1 MMNIAFITCFV
12 GVLGM
17 CAGASLAEG
26 KLWSG
31 EKVPL
36 AEDGAVVL
44 DDNEYLL
51 NLADYEKLE
60 QGGGLLVRYVA
71 GKKGLREDSGAF
83 YFENS
88 HGKMVSAAVEPVSGN
103 AGKTECLNYILRK
116 VKNTGKRFALTSI
129 GIDRPLKKDRDYQR
143 SLGSPITVK
152 LYAPLKGKKEYT
164 GELLS
169 YTPDSFTISVKGEE
183 MTFQKK
189 DASKVQPYI
198 DFKALEKDLD
208 ELEADF
214 ENIET
219 EEEN

>member
-1 MMNIAFITCFV
+1 MKTTQTVEALLRPVVT
-12 GVLGM
+12 GM
-17 CAGASLAEG
+17 GYE
-26 KLWSG
+26 
-31 EKVPL
+31 
-36 AEDGAVVL
+36 L
-44 DDNEYLL
+44 DEV
-51 NLADYEKLE
+51 EFQKE
-60 QGGGLLVRYVA
+60 QGNWVLTLYIEHQDGRSA
-71 GKKGLREDSGAF
+71 TIDDCEA
-83 YFENS
+83 
-88 HGKMVSAAVEPVSGN
+88 VSRAVDPILDEADPIEQAYYLSVS
-103 AGKTECLNYILRK
+103 
-116 VKNTGKRFALTSI
+116 SI

-219 EEEN
+219 EEEIDNERRIHRGTECHRERARDKQGYTDRRI

>member
-1 MMNIAFITCFV
+1 MAKVTELTAGLAAPIVEAAGCSLWDVAYVKEAGEWFLRVYIDKEG
-12 GVLGM
+12 GVSIND
-17 CAGASLAEG
+17 CE
-26 KLWSG
+26 
-31 EKVPL
+31 
-36 AEDGAVVL
+36 AVSRAVDPIL
-44 DDNEYLL
+44 DEADPIEQAYYL
-51 NLADYEKLE
+51 
-60 QGGGLLVRYVA
+60 
-71 GKKGLREDSGAF
+71 S
-83 YFENS
+83 
-88 HGKMVSAAVEPVSGN
+88 VS
-103 AGKTECLNYILRK
+103 
-116 VKNTGKRFALTSI
+116 SI

-169 YTPDSFTISVKGEE
+169 FTPDSFTISVKGEE

>member
-1 MMNIAFITCFV
+1 M
-12 GVLGM
+12 
-17 CAGASLAEG
+17 SR
-26 KLWSG
+26 
-31 EKVPL
+31 
-36 AEDGAVVL
+36 AVDPIL
-44 DDNEYLL
+44 DEADPIEQAYYL
-51 NLADYEKLE
+51 
-60 QGGGLLVRYVA
+60 
-71 GKKGLREDSGAF
+71 S
-83 YFENS
+83 
-88 HGKMVSAAVEPVSGN
+88 VS
-103 AGKTECLNYILRK
+103 
-116 VKNTGKRFALTSI
+116 SI
-129 GIDRPLKKDRDYQR
+129 GIDRPLRKERDYQR